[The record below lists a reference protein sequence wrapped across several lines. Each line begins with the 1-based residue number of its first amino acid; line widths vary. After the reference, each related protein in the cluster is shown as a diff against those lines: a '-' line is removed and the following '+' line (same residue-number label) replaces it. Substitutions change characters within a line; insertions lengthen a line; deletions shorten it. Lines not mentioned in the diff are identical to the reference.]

1 MYIQW
6 LPCHE
11 TSLEIDRLC
20 TIKPV
25 VVAKHSDNINRE
37 SDGNGSILCTTDG
50 KKNRL
55 SVVIKYAETEHM
67 KTGKFKNM
75 PRQETIHN
83 FIMTEG
89 VCHGV
94 FLFKVPVDF

>member
-11 TSLEIDRLC
+11 TSLEIGRLR

-25 VVAKHSDNINRE
+25 DIAKHSDNINRE
-37 SDGNGSILCTTDG
+37 GGGNGSILCNTDG
-50 KKNRL
+50 RKKKL
-55 SVVIKYAETEHM
+55 SVVITYAETEHM
-67 KTGKFKNM
+67 KTGKFKNTSR
-75 PRQETIHN
+75 PETIHN
-83 FIMTEG
+83 FIMTGE
-89 VCHGV
+89 VCCDV